1 MSDINPSHY
10 DLEVKGHRF
19 EVADLME
26 ARFDSDAHLAQAL
39 KYMMRAG
46 RKPNVSYI
54 KDVNKCLWWCAKAI
68 LFHKGTVELP
78 EEAIRQIRSRKKA

>member
-1 MSDINPSHY
+1 MSDINPKHY
-10 DLEVKGHRF
+10 DLEVKGHKF

-26 ARFDSDAHLAQAL
+26 ARFDSDVHLGQAL
-39 KYMMRAG
+39 KYMLRAG

-68 LFHKGTVELP
+68 LFRKGIVELP
-78 EEAIRQIRSRKKA
+78 DEVVRQIRSRKK